1 MVTCHTKIINKI
13 TEPKLLAM
21 DPKNKLKGTY
31 ISLKITKKIEVAK
44 SSDNNDD
51 SKQNENENE
60 NENEDDEN
68 QGSAYASDDNSTE
81 NENNENEESVFNDE
95 SEE

>member
-60 NENEDDEN
+60 NKDDEN